1 MEALLAKIIGP
12 LAEFVKWLAMLL
24 IGLLSWLF
32 VRHDNSIRSLN
43 TKVSAMQIQLA
54 KTVTLENLE
63 EKAKNIRESVASD
76 HQRIYD
82 KVDQVAKTM
91 LENQNLALQSM
102 HQDLSACNSAVMD
115 QINGPV
121 MEQISEI
128 RQFIFNHIERRSK
141 DRD

>member
-63 EKAKNIRESVASD
+63 EKAKDIRESVASD

-82 KVDQVAKTM
+82 KVDQVATSM
-91 LENQNLALQSM
+91 LENQNRALQSM
-102 HQDLSACNSAVMD
+102 HQDLSACNRAVMD

>member
-1 MEALLAKIIGP
+1 
-12 LAEFVKWLAMLL
+12 
-24 IGLLSWLF
+24 
-32 VRHDNSIRSLN
+32 
-43 TKVSAMQIQLA
+43 MQIQLA

-63 EKAKNIRESVASD
+63 AKAKDIRESVASD

-82 KVDQVAKTM
+82 KVDQVATSM
-91 LENQNLALQSM
+91 LENQNRALQSM
-102 HQDLSACNSAVMD
+102 HQDLSACNRAVMD